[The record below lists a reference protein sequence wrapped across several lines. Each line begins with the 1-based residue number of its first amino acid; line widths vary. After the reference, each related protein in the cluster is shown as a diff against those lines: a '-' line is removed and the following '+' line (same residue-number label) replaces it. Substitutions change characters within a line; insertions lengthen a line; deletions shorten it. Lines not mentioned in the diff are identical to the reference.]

1 MNFDEIFQI
10 MAEAFPSS
18 EIRTYEGQK
27 KLLENDRYHMDIKYA
42 EDGTIIGF
50 LAYWD
55 LPSCTFFEHLAVA
68 KNFRGRGLYRQL
80 LFENIEKFKKPF
92 IFEVEIPET
101 KKAQQRINFYKRMGL
116 FLNDFHYE
124 QPALRPNESPQPLLI
139 MSYPDTIDE
148 QNFIKYKREIYN
160 NVYGQTI

>member
-1 MNFDEIFQI
+1 MDFDEIFKI
-10 MAEAFPSS
+10 MTEAFPSS
-18 EIRTYEGQK
+18 EIRTYECQK
-27 KLLENDRYHMDIKYA
+27 KLLENDRYHMDVKYA

-68 KNFRGRGLYRQL
+68 KKFRGRGLYRQL
-80 LFENIEKFKKPF
+80 IFENIEKFKKPF
-92 IFEVEIPET
+92 IFEVEIPKT

-124 QPALRPNESPQPLLI
+124 QPAMRQGEMPLQLMI
-139 MSYPDTIDE
+139 MSYPKPIDA
-148 QNFIKYKREIYN
+148 QKFIEYKREIYN

>member
-139 MSYPDTIDE
+139 MSYPDPIDE
-148 QNFIKYKREIYN
+148 QNFIKYKSEIYN

>member
-68 KNFRGRGLYRQL
+68 KNFRGQGIGKQIIL
-80 LFENIEKFKKPF
+80 EKAKNVKMPVF
-92 IFEVEIPET
+92 FEVELPNSEI
-101 KKAQQRINFYKRMGL
+101 AQRRINFYKRIG
-116 FLNDFHYE
+116 FILNDFHYE

-139 MSYPDTIDE
+139 MSYPDPIDE